1 MAAAARPYARAV
13 AAELEVWTVSG
24 RRDVTLVGDRL
35 TVGKGEENDVVLD
48 DTTVSRLHA
57 VLEQFPAGW
66 CVTDVG
72 SSNGTFLNGERIWAQ
87 QRLRHGDEVRV
98 GRTRLLFRNS
108 SDVGHSRTE
117 SEAESPAL
125 TVREH
130 DVLAVLCRPL
140 LDRDLFTEPTSIR
153 DIAAD
158 LVVSEAAVKQH
169 LANLY
174 TKFDIAEGVGNR
186 RSRLANEA
194 LRRGAVTLGDLRR
207 GTEP

>member
-1 MAAAARPYARAV
+1 MP
-13 AAELEVWTVSG
+13 ELEVWTLGG
-24 RRDVTLVGDRL
+24 RRRVELDANRI
-35 TVGKGEENDVVLD
+35 TVGKGEENDVIVD
-48 DTTVSRLHA
+48 ADPTVSRLHA
-57 VLEQFPAGW
+57 VLERFPAGW
-66 CVTDVG
+66 CVTDLG

-108 SDVGHSRTE
+108 TDVVHSVTE
-117 SEAESPAL
+117 AEAESPTL
-125 TVREH
+125 TPREH

-140 LDRDLFTEPTSIR
+140 LDRDLFTEPASIR
-153 DIAAD
+153 EIATD

-174 TKFDIAEGVGNR
+174 IKFEVGEGSTHR

-194 LRRGAVTLGDLRR
+194 LRRGAVTLADLRR
-207 GTEP
+207 GQER